1 MWYKLGQVICNL
13 HTIFANT
20 DARSFSSYNPRTNNW
35 ISATVRC
42 RFHILLIY
50 ISSSVIITLR
60 FSYTYIFLPIPD
72 INNAYIMT
80 FTREDRRSEEHTS
93 ERQSRENLVC
103 RLLLEKK
110 NYMNQKNNVHVTS
123 YIFMDTPHQLY
134 LSGDTIKNVECQMD
148 TDAAVV

>member
-1 MWYKLGQVICNL
+1 MDSLTLSYNMWYKLGQVICNL

-72 INNAYIMT
+72 INNRLHYDLHERRPV
-80 FTREDRRSEEHTS
+80 FTK
-93 ERQSRENLVC
+93 QSRPDGTRQITRKHIRRIRKQLVQC
-103 RLLLEKK
+103 GKDRLIG
-110 NYMNQKNNVHVTS
+110 H
-123 YIFMDTPHQLY
+123 HQFPYRL
-134 LSGDTIKNVECQMD
+134 QPFHFR
-148 TDAAVV
+148 